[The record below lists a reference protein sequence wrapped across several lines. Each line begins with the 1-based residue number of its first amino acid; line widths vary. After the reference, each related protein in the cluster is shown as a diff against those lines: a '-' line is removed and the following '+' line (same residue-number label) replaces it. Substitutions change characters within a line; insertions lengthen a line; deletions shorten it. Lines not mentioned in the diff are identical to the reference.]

1 MTKRLLQ
8 HIGVGVLL
16 APIVATAIWCV
27 WVVNAFQLHKP
38 VGHNLIRASSMAFT
52 APNLRNMT
60 FGSVAFGIGVAGL
73 LTGLSYRFGN
83 PRQAQGPFVRGSE
96 FIEQGELARYIAQ
109 QPSRKRSVSGPAIT
123 LAHVPISRSIER
135 LHFLIGG
142 TTQSGKTVTITEMLA
157 CALNRGNRI
166 VVADPNGGYFA
177 RFGRPG
183 DVILNPFDVRSVGWS
198 IFNEISKD
206 YDVERYARSVIPDA
220 RSAQD
225 FEWHGYARLL
235 FSETA
240 QRLVDLRQN
249 TTERLMYWLTVAKI
263 EELGKLLEETP
274 AVGLFDQGANK
285 ALSSTRFILTNY
297 LNPHKYLKPGSFSL
311 RHWLEHGDGSLYIT
325 WREDMAEALR
335 PLISTWFDVLVG
347 SILSLPPNDSRLI
360 WFFLDEL
367 ASMERLSSLEDGLT
381 KGAKHGG
388 RFVCGLQSTA
398 QLDDIYTR
406 DKAVVLRS
414 CFRNLLVLNIPNT
427 DPVTA
432 EEYSK
437 GLGEREFIRTEK
449 SRAYNWQRGNTVTH
463 TKRHVRERAVMP
475 SEIHKL
481 PDLTGYLKLAGDYP
495 IAKVK
500 LTPRDFPIRNRAIVE
515 GDHAVDRKR

>member
-1 MTKRLLQ
+1 MSKRLLR
-8 HIGVGVLL
+8 HIGFGL
-16 APIVATAIWCV
+16 AIAPLVAIVV
-27 WVVNAFQLHKP
+27 WSAWIVHAFHLQKP
-38 VGHNLIRASSMAFT
+38 FGHNLLRAAAVAFT
-52 APNLRNMT
+52 APNLRTIT
-60 FGSVAFGIGVAGL
+60 FGSLTLGLGVGASL
-73 LTGLSYRFGN
+73 ASLAYRCGN
-83 PRQAQGPFVRGSE
+83 PRSAKRGFVRGSE
-96 FIEQGELARYIAQ
+96 FIEQRELARYA
-109 QPSRKRSVSGPAIT
+109 RRSGLGRGKSPDREIT
-123 LAHVPISRSIER
+123 LADVPIPPAIER

-142 TTQSGKTVTITEMLA
+142 TTQSGKSVTITEMLVG
-157 CALNRGNRI
+157 ALGRGDRV

-177 RFGRPG
+177 RFGRKG
-183 DVILNPFDVRSVGWS
+183 DVILNPFDSRSVGWS
-198 IFNEISKD
+198 IFNEID
-206 YDVERYARSVIPDA
+206 RAYDIERYARSVIPDA

-240 QRLVDLRQN
+240 ARLIALNDN
-249 TTERLMYWLTVAKI
+249 TTAKLMHWLTVAKI
-263 EELGKLLEETP
+263 EELGRLLEETP
-274 AVGLFDQGANK
+274 AVGLFDEGANK

-297 LNPHKYLKPGSFSL
+297 LNPHKHLEPGNFSL
-311 RHWLEHGDGSLYIT
+311 RRWLEQGRGSLYIT

-335 PLISTWFDVLVG
+335 PLISTWFDVLVN
-347 SILSLPPNDSRLI
+347 SLLTLPPSDERRV

-437 GLGEREFIRTEK
+437 GLGEREFIRDEK
-449 SRAYNWQRGNTVTH
+449 SQSHNWHRGNTVTYS
-463 TKRHVRERAVMP
+463 KQAR
-475 SEIHKL
+475 
-481 PDLTGYLKLAGDYP
+481 G
-495 IAKVK
+495 
-500 LTPRDFPIRNRAIVE
+500 
-515 GDHAVDRKR
+515 

>member
-1 MTKRLLQ
+1 MTRRAWQ
-8 HIGVGVLL
+8 HVGVAAVA
-16 APIVATAIWCV
+16 APVAAICIWSV
-27 WVVNAFQLHKP
+27 WVVRAFELTEP
-38 VGHNLIRASSMAFT
+38 YGHNLLKAAGLAFT
-52 APNLRNMT
+52 APNLVNIT
-60 FGSVAFGIGVAGL
+60 YGSVAFGFALAGGFAAL
-73 LTGLSYRFGN
+73 VYQVGN
-83 PRQAQGPFVRGSE
+83 PRQQRHNFVRGSE
-96 FIEQGELARYIAQ
+96 FIESGELARYTRKGTGFGKGLGTQVSIAD
-109 QPSRKRSVSGPAIT
+109 
-123 LAHVPISRSIER
+123 VPIPRQIER

-157 CALNRGNRI
+157 DALRRGDRA
-166 VVADPNGGYFA
+166 VVADPNGGYYA
-177 RFGRPG
+177 RFGQPG
-183 DVILNPFDVRSVGWS
+183 DVILNPFDRRSVGWS
-198 IFNEISKD
+198 IFNEIAKD

-249 TTERLMYWLTVAKI
+249 TTKQLIYWLTVAKI
-263 EELGKLLEETP
+263 EELGELLQETP

-297 LNPHKYLKPGSFSL
+297 INPHKYLHPGDFSL
-311 RHWLEHGDGSLYIT
+311 RHWLEQGKGSLYIT

-347 SILSLPPNDSRLI
+347 SILSLPPSDARLV

-500 LTPRDFPIRNRAIVE
+500 LTPKDYPIRNKAIVE
-515 GDHAVDRKR
+515 GDNAIDRKR

>member
-1 MTKRLLQ
+1 MSERALHHLGFGL
-8 HIGVGVLL
+8 IF
-16 APIVATAIWCV
+16 APAIAIVCWCV
-27 WVVNAFQLHKP
+27 WIVQAFHLQQP
-38 VGHNLIRASSMAFT
+38 FGTNLLRAARLAFA
-52 APNLRNMT
+52 APNLRLIT
-60 FGSVAFGIGVAGL
+60 FGSLAL
-73 LTGLSYRFGN
+73 GLSIAAIVASLAYRYGN
-83 PRQAQGPFVRGSE
+83 PRSRHRGFVRGSE
-96 FIEQGELARYIAQ
+96 FIEQDELAQYTRRSGVRSLNVQCEHITIA
-109 QPSRKRSVSGPAIT
+109 G
-123 LAHVPISRSIER
+123 VPIPPTIER

-142 TTQSGKTVTITEMLA
+142 TTQSGKTVTITEMLGG
-157 CALNRGNRI
+157 ALSRGDRA
-166 VVADPNGGYFA
+166 VVADPNGGYYA
-177 RFGRPG
+177 RFGRKG
-183 DVILNPFDVRSVGWS
+183 DVILNPFDARSTGWS
-198 IFNEISKD
+198 IFNEID
-206 YDVERYARSVIPDA
+206 RAYDIERYARSVIPDA

-240 QRLVDLRQN
+240 ARLIALNDN
-249 TTERLMYWLTVAKI
+249 TTAKLMYWLTVAKI
-263 EELGKLLEETP
+263 EELEHLLEETP

-297 LNPHKYLKPGSFSL
+297 LNPHKHLKPGDFSL
-311 RHWLEHGDGSLYIT
+311 RRWLEQGKGSLYIT

-335 PLISTWFDVLVG
+335 PLISTWFDVLV
-347 SILSLPPNDSRLI
+347 SSLLSLPPSDQRLV

-406 DKAVVLRS
+406 DKAIVLRS

-427 DPVTA
+427 DPMTA
-432 EEYSK
+432 EEYSR
-437 GLGEREFIRTEK
+437 GLGEREFIRDEK
-449 SRAYNWQRGNTVTH
+449 SRSHNWHRGNTVTY

-500 LTPRDFPIRNRAIVE
+500 LIPKDYPVRNLAILE
-515 GDHAVDRKR
+515 A

>member
-1 MTKRLLQ
+1 MTRRLFR
-8 HIGVGVLL
+8 HIGFGVLF
-16 APIVATAIWCV
+16 APVVAILVWGVWIVQ
-27 WVVNAFQLHKP
+27 AFHLQQ
-38 VGHNLIRASSMAFT
+38 GIARNLLRAASIAFT
-52 APNLRNMT
+52 APNLRLIT
-60 FGSVAFGIGVAGL
+60 YGSLVFGIALAGL
-73 LTGLSYRFGN
+73 ASAVAYQFGN
-83 PRQAQGPFVRGSE
+83 PRGRTRGFVRGSE
-96 FIEQGELARYIAQ
+96 FIEQGELARAARHAGGHRDAARGEQ
-109 QPSRKRSVSGPAIT
+109 IT
-123 LAHVPISRSIER
+123 LAGVPIPPSVER

-142 TTQSGKTVTITEMLA
+142 TTQSGKSVTITEMLVS
-157 CALNRGNRI
+157 ALSRGDRV
-166 VVADPNGGYFA
+166 VVADPNGGYYA
-177 RFGRPG
+177 RFGRKE
-183 DVILNPFDVRSVGWS
+183 DVLLNPFDSRSVGWS
-198 IFNEISKD
+198 IFNEISKA

-240 QRLVDLRQN
+240 QRLIALRETN
-249 TTERLMYWLTVAKI
+249 TKQLIYWLTVAKI
-263 EELGKLLEETP
+263 EELERLLQETP
-274 AVGLFDQGANK
+274 AVGLFDKGANK

-297 LNPHKYLKPGSFSL
+297 LNPHEHLEPGNFSL
-311 RHWLEHGDGSLYIT
+311 RRWLEQGKGSLYIT

-335 PLISTWFDVLVG
+335 PLISTWFDVLVN
-347 SILSLPPNDSRLI
+347 SLLSLPPSDERRV

-437 GLGEREFIRTEK
+437 GLGEREFIRDEK
-449 SRAYNWQRGNTVTH
+449 SHSHNWQRGNTVTYS
-463 TKRHVRERAVMP
+463 KRHVRERAVMP

-481 PDLTGYLKLAGDYP
+481 PDLNGYLKLAGDYP

-500 LTPRDFPIRNRAIVE
+500 LKPKDHPVRNRAIVE
-515 GDHAVDRKR
+515 N

>member
-1 MTKRLLQ
+1 MTKRAMQ
-8 HIGVGVLL
+8 YIGVGALL
-16 APIVATAIWCV
+16 ALLVGMCIWCV
-27 WVVNAFQLHKP
+27 WMAHTFNLHKP
-38 VGHNLIRASSMAFT
+38 YWHNLLRAAKIAFT
-52 APNLRNMT
+52 APNLQSLT
-60 FGSVAFGIGVAGL
+60 FGSLLLGL
-73 LTGLSYRFGN
+73 GLSGLFALAAYRLGN
-83 PRQAQGPFVRGSE
+83 PLRHKRNFVRGSE
-96 FIEQGELARYIAQ
+96 FIEQGELARYTRRAK
-109 QPSRKRSVSGPAIT
+109 SSGNNSQNEFIT
-123 LAHVPISRSIER
+123 LAEVPIPHHIER

-157 CALNRGNRI
+157 GTLNRGDRA

-177 RFGRPG
+177 RFGRKD
-183 DVILNPFDVRSVGWS
+183 DVILNPFDTRSIGWS
-198 IFNEISKD
+198 IFNEIDKP

-235 FSETA
+235 FSETV
-240 QRLVDLRQN
+240 QRLIVLRKTN
-249 TTERLMYWLTVAKI
+249 TEHLMHWLTVAKI
-263 EELGKLLEETP
+263 EELGQLLEETP

-297 LNPHKYLKPGSFSL
+297 LNPHKYLKPGDFSL
-311 RHWLEHGDGSLYIT
+311 RRWLEDGRGNLYIT

-335 PLISTWFDVLVG
+335 PLISTWFDVLV
-347 SILSLPPNDSRLI
+347 SSLLSLPPNDARLV

-406 DKAVVLRS
+406 DKAIVLRS

-449 SRAYNWQRGNTVTH
+449 SRAHNWQRGDTVTYA
-463 TKRHVRERAVMP
+463 KRHVRERAVMP

-500 LTPRDFPIRNRAIVE
+500 LTPRDFEVRNKAIVE
-515 GDHAVDRKR
+515 KPNAVNSKR

>member
-8 HIGVGVLL
+8 HIGVGVLV
-16 APIVATAIWCV
+16 APIIAMGIWCP
-27 WVVNAFQLHKP
+27 WIIHSFQLQKP
-38 VGHNLIRASSMAFT
+38 VGHNLVRAGAMAFT
-52 APNLRNMT
+52 APNLRNIT
-60 FGSVAFGIGVAGL
+60 FGSVAFGIGIAGL
-73 LTGLSYRFGN
+73 LAGLSYRFGN
-83 PRQAQGPFVRGSE
+83 PRQAHGPFVRGSE
-96 FIEQGELARYIAQ
+96 FIEQGELARYIARQ
-109 QPSRKRSVSGPAIT
+109 SDRHRSAPGHAIT
-123 LAHVPISRSIER
+123 LAHVQISRSIER

-157 CALNRGNRI
+157 GALKRGDRV
-166 VVADPNGGYFA
+166 VVADPNGGYYA
-177 RFGRPG
+177 RFGRKE
-183 DVILNPFDVRSVGWS
+183 DVILNPFDSRSVGWT
-198 IFNEISKD
+198 IFNEIHKL

-240 QRLVDLRQN
+240 QRLIALNDN
-249 TTERLMYWLTVAKI
+249 TTDKMMHWLTVAKI
-263 EELGKLLEETP
+263 EELGELLEETP

-285 ALSSTRFILTNY
+285 ALSSTRFIVTNY
-297 LNPHKYLKPGSFSL
+297 LNPHKYLRPGGFSL
-311 RHWLEHGDGSLYIT
+311 RHWLEHGEGSLYIT

-335 PLISTWFDVLVG
+335 PLISTWFDVLV
-347 SILSLPPNDSRLI
+347 SSLLNLPPSDSRLV

-367 ASMERLSSLEDGLT
+367 TSMERLCSLEDGLT

-427 DPVTA
+427 EPVTA
-432 EEYSK
+432 EEYSR
-437 GLGEREFIRTEK
+437 GLGEREFVRIEK

-481 PDLTGYLKLAGDYP
+481 PDLNGYLKLAGDLP

-500 LTPRDFPIRNRAIVE
+500 LTPKDYPIRNMAIVE
-515 GDHAVDRKR
+515 GDNAVDRKR

>member
-1 MTKRLLQ
+1 LGSGKR
-8 HIGVGVLL
+8 G
-16 APIVATAIWCV
+16 
-27 WVVNAFQLHKP
+27 
-38 VGHNLIRASSMAFT
+38 
-52 APNLRNMT
+52 
-60 FGSVAFGIGVAGL
+60 
-73 LTGLSYRFGN
+73 Y
-83 PRQAQGPFVRGSE
+83 VRGSQVVE
-96 FIEQGELARYIAQ
+96 RSELLPYAQ
-109 QPSRKRSVSGPAIT
+109 RWAGAMKNRRGTPIT
-123 LAHVPISRSIER
+123 LADVPIPPALER

-142 TTQSGKTVTITEMLA
+142 TTQSGKSVTITEMLA
-157 CALNRGNRI
+157 SALARGDRV

-177 RFGRPG
+177 RFGCED
-183 DVILNPFDVRSVGWS
+183 DVVLNPFDARSVGWS
-198 IFNEISKD
+198 IFNEIRKD

-235 FSETA
+235 FVETA
-240 QRLVDLRQN
+240 QRLIVLRETSTKQ
-249 TTERLMYWLTVAKI
+249 LVYWLTVAKI
-263 EELGKLLEETP
+263 EELERLLQETP
-274 AVGLFDQGANK
+274 AVGLFDKGANK

-297 LNPHKYLKPGSFSL
+297 LNPHKHLKPGNFSL
-311 RHWLEHGDGSLYIT
+311 RRWLESGKGSLYIT

-335 PLISTWFDVLVG
+335 PLISTWFDVLV
-347 SILSLPPNDSRLI
+347 SSLLSLPPNDERLV

-427 DPVTA
+427 DPATA

-437 GLGEREFIRTEK
+437 GLGEREFVRDEK
-449 SRAYNWQRGNTVTH
+449 SHSHNWHRGNTVTH
-463 TKRHVRERAVMP
+463 TKRHVRERAVMS

-500 LTPRDFPIRNRAIVE
+500 LKPKDFPVRNRAIVE
-515 GDHAVDRKR
+515 H

>member
-1 MTKRLLQ
+1 MSKRLLQ
-8 HIGVGVLL
+8 HLGFGVLF
-16 APIVATAIWCV
+16 APVVAIVIWSA
-27 WVVNAFQLHKP
+27 WIIHAFQLQKP
-38 VGHNLIRASSMAFT
+38 VGHNLLRAASMAFT
-52 APNLRNMT
+52 ASNLRSIT
-60 FGSVAFGIGVAGL
+60 FGSLCLGMGISGL
-73 LTGLSYRFGN
+73 IATLAYSFGN
-83 PRQAQGPFVRGSE
+83 PRQRQHGHVRGSE
-96 FIEQGELARYIAQ
+96 FIEQGELARYARQ
-109 QPSRKRSVSGPAIT
+109 SGRSRGADGRDPIT
-123 LAHVPISRSIER
+123 LAGVAIPSPIER

-157 CALNRGNRI
+157 GALGRGDRI
-166 VVADPNGGYFA
+166 VVADPNGGYYA
-177 RFGRPG
+177 RFGRKG
-183 DVILNPFDVRSVGWS
+183 DVILNPFDTRSVGWS
-198 IFNEISKD
+198 IFNEIDRS

-235 FSETA
+235 FTETA
-240 QRLVDLRQN
+240 VRLIALNHN
-249 TTERLMYWLTVAKI
+249 TTKKLMYWLTVAKI
-263 EELGKLLEETP
+263 EELEHLLEETP
-274 AVGLFDQGANK
+274 AVGLFDKGANK

-297 LNPHKYLKPGSFSL
+297 LNPHKHLKAGDFSL
-311 RHWLEHGDGSLYIT
+311 RRWLENGQGSLYIT

-335 PLISTWFDVLVG
+335 PLISTWFDVLV
-347 SILSLPPNDSRLI
+347 SSLLSLPPSDERLV

-427 DPVTA
+427 DPMTA

-437 GLGEREFIRTEK
+437 GLGEREFIRDEK
-449 SRAYNWQRGNTVTH
+449 SHAHNWARGNTVTH

-500 LTPRDFPIRNRAIVE
+500 LTPKDYPVRHKGILEN
-515 GDHAVDRKR
+515 

>member
-1 MTKRLLQ
+1 MQLNTSSRRRHGVYCTESTQ
-8 HIGVGVLL
+8 HILWKCRVRHRPCRS
-16 APIVATAIWCV
+16 A
-27 WVVNAFQLHKP
+27 
-38 VGHNLIRASSMAFT
+38 
-52 APNLRNMT
+52 
-60 FGSVAFGIGVAGL
+60 
-73 LTGLSYRFGN
+73 GLSYRFGN
-83 PRQAQGPFVRGSE
+83 PRQTDGPFVRGSE
-96 FIEQGELARYIAQ
+96 FIEQGELARYIAR
-109 QPSRKRSVSGPAIT
+109 QPDRHHFDRGQPIT

-157 CALNRGNRI
+157 GALKRGDRV
-166 VVADPNGGYFA
+166 VVADPNGGYYA
-177 RFGRPG
+177 RFGG
-183 DVILNPFDVRSVGWS
+183 KDHVILNPFDSRSVGWS
-198 IFNEISKD
+198 IFNEIRKR

-235 FSETA
+235 FSETV
-240 QRLVDLRQN
+240 QRLNDLNDN
-249 TTERLMYWLTVAKI
+249 TTEKMMHWLTVAKI
-263 EELGKLLEETP
+263 EELGELLEETP

-311 RHWLEHGDGSLYIT
+311 RHWLEHGEGSLYIT

-335 PLISTWFDVLVG
+335 PLISTWFDVLV
-347 SILSLPPNDSRLI
+347 SSLLSLPPSDSRLV

-398 QLDDIYTR
+398 QLDDIYAR

-449 SRAYNWQRGNTVTH
+449 SRAYNWQRGNTLTH

-500 LTPRDFPIRNRAIVE
+500 LTPKNYPIRNAAIVE
-515 GDHAVDRKR
+515 GNNAIDRKR

>member
-1 MTKRLLQ
+1 VSRRLAQ
-8 HIGVGVLL
+8 HIGAGVIL
-16 APIVATAIWCV
+16 APLVAIVIWSA
-27 WVVNAFQLHKP
+27 WIIQAFHLRTP
-38 VGHNLIRASSMAFT
+38 IGHNLLRAAHLAFT
-52 APNLRNMT
+52 APNLRWIT
-60 FGSVAFGIGVAGL
+60 FGSLALGVGIAAMLASLV
-73 LTGLSYRFGN
+73 YRFSN
-83 PRQAQGPFVRGSE
+83 PRTAQRGFVRGSE
-96 FIEQGELARYIAQ
+96 SIEQGELARYAH
-109 QPSRKRSVSGPAIT
+109 RSGQRSGKPRIEQIT
-123 LAHVPISRSIER
+123 LADVPIPPAIER
-135 LHFLIGG
+135 LHFLVGG
-142 TTQSGKTVTITEMLA
+142 TTQSGKSVTITEMLA
-157 CALNRGNRI
+157 GALNRGDRA
-166 VVADPNGGYFA
+166 VVADPNGGYYA
-177 RFGRPG
+177 RFGCKG
-183 DVILNPFDVRSVGWS
+183 DMILNPFDTRSAGWS
-198 IFNEISKD
+198 IFNEID
-206 YDVERYARSVIPDA
+206 RAYDIERYARSVIPDA

-240 QRLVDLRQN
+240 ARLIALNDN
-249 TTERLMYWLTVAKI
+249 TTAKLMHWLTVAKI
-263 EELGKLLEETP
+263 EELGALLEETP

-297 LNPHKYLKPGSFSL
+297 LNAHKHLKPGSFSL
-311 RHWLEHGDGSLYIT
+311 RRWLEQGKGSLYIT

-335 PLISTWFDVLVG
+335 PLISTWFDVLVN
-347 SILSLPPNDSRLI
+347 SLLSLPPSDERRV

-406 DKAVVLRS
+406 DKAIVLRS

-427 DPVTA
+427 DPITA

-437 GLGEREFIRTEK
+437 GLGEREFIRDEK
-449 SRAYNWQRGNTVTH
+449 SQSHNWHRGNTVTH

-481 PDLTGYLKLAGDYP
+481 QDLTGYLKLAGDYP

-500 LTPRDFPIRNRAIVE
+500 LKPKDYPVRNRAIVE
-515 GDHAVDRKR
+515 N